1 VVSFHVL
8 FFVGLRMSVIQM
20 NVMPMMI
27 PFQRLKTPVSVL
39 VLSLSLAGCSA
50 MPQEQAKQSEP
61 EGAEPSE
68 AVNESGAAAEPSF
81 EREPL
86 TGQIMYQLLL
96 AEMATNRQE
105 YGTAAE
111 LYSRLDQTTE
121 DPAIAQRAAAL
132 NQVVG
137 NYERMLEHA
146 EHWTSL
152 SPESTEAWQ
161 ALSIASLAEGEF
173 ESGEA
178 ALDQWLTLDP
188 NADVEAALI
197 GAEGLNEAEQGR
209 LLSVLERLS
218 ERHPQNSG
226 LPFAGAQ
233 LLASQQNF
241 DEALVKVREARS
253 IQDSPRRGLLEYRI
267 LLQQDD
273 LDEARTAIED
283 LAAKYPQNSQV
294 ATAYAGFAY
303 AEGGADKTAVLES
316 LFNRFPNEPVI
327 VRAFARE
334 SFDNGDYDTA
344 EALFER
350 LTSSSEYADEAHY
363 FLGRINKENARDEQA
378 AEQFLSIEQPPF
390 LISGLAELSEL
401 WRDEQMDKLTALLE
415 RTRGQFPE
423 QAPVLWRIE
432 ADAYRNRGE
441 YEQAFDTLQQG
452 LNTFPDDPDL
462 LYDQAMVAGRLER
475 YQVLEDN
482 LTRTLEMDPDDAS
495 SLNALGY
502 TWADLD
508 RNLQQALEY
517 IDRALAIRPDDPA
530 IMDSKGWVEYRLG
543 NLDTAEEWLRKALA
557 EFDNDEVAAHLAEV
571 LWQQGERE
579 EARKWLRHAF
589 ELNPESPTATSVQ
602 DRLGIE
608 L

>member
-1 VVSFHVL
+1 
-8 FFVGLRMSVIQM
+8 M

-27 PFQRLKTPVSVL
+27 PFQWLKTPVSVL

-50 MPQEQAKQSEP
+50 MPQEQAEQSDP
-61 EGAEPSE
+61 VGAEPSG
-68 AVNESGAAAEPSF
+68 AVDESRAAAEPEF

-96 AEMATNRQE
+96 AEIATNRQE

-121 DPAIAQRAAAL
+121 DAEIARRAAAL

-137 NYERMLEHA
+137 NYERMLSHA

-161 ALSIASLAEGEF
+161 ALAIASLAEGRF

-178 ALDQWLTLDP
+178 ALNRWLTLDP
-188 NADVEAALI
+188 QADVEAALI
-197 GAEGLNEAEQGR
+197 GSEGLDETEQGR
-209 LLSVLERLS
+209 LLTMLNRLA
-218 ERHPQNSG
+218 EQHPQNSG
-226 LPFAGAQ
+226 LPFASAQ
-233 LLASQQNF
+233 LLASRQQY
-241 DEALVKVREARS
+241 DEALTKVREARALR
-253 IQDSPRRGLLEYRI
+253 DSPRRGLLEYRI

-273 LDEARTAIED
+273 LGEARTALED

-303 AEGGADKTAVLES
+303 AEGDEDKTAVLES

-334 SFDNGDYDTA
+334 SFDNGDFDTA
-344 EALFER
+344 EALFKR
-350 LTSSSEYADEAHY
+350 LTSTTDYADEAHY
-363 FLGRINKENARDEQA
+363 FLGRINKDNAREEQA
-378 AEQFLSIEQPPF
+378 AEQFLSIEEPPF

-401 WRDEQMDKLTALLE
+401 WRDERMDDLTALLE
-415 RTRGQFPE
+415 RTRGRFPE

-432 ADAYRNRGE
+432 ADAYRNREE
-441 YEQAFDTLQQG
+441 YEQAFDALQEG
-452 LNTFPDDPDL
+452 LNTFPDNPDL
-462 LYDQAMVAGRLER
+462 LYDQAMVAGRLKR

-482 LTRTLEMDPDDAS
+482 LTRALEMDPDDAS

-508 RNLQQALEY
+508 RNLQQAREY
-517 IDRALAIRPDDPA
+517 IDRALDIRPDDPA

-543 NLDTAEEWLRKALA
+543 NLETAEEWLRKALA

-589 ELNPESPTATSVQ
+589 DLNPQSPTATSVQ